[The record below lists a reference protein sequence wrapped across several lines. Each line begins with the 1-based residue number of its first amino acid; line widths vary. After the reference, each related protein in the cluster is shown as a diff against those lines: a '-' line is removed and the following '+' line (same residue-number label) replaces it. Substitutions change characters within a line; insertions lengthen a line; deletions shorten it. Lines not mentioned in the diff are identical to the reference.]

1 MRMMKSV
8 AILKSTIIIAS
19 LTLMVSACDPTYLA
33 NSDRITQ
40 GAGNAVKANLEGQTI
55 DPSSDEQY
63 DVTGLGKNGG
73 VLPPPAEP
81 GAEGE

>member
-1 MRMMKSV
+1 MKSFV
-8 AILKSTIIIAS
+8 VLKSTIIVAS
-19 LTLMVSACDPTYLA
+19 LTLIISACNPAYLS

-63 DVTGLGKNGG
+63 DVSGLGKDGG
-73 VLPPPAEP
+73 VIPPPVEG